1 MILKRRNEEAEKAAA
16 AATAAAA
23 APAAATAAAAVETTE
38 APAIRKPATAAAP
51 AYIPKFRFCRFDA
64 AVMILVV
71 LLAAGVA
78 LQLYRTAQSSITADS
93 HLETVLTVSGTEV
106 WRINLADS
114 TAQQTYKVTVDA
126 GSLTV
131 LAQNG
136 KVCISASDCPDQI
149 CVHTGWLSSAGQT
162 AVCLPFK
169 VVLKV
174 VSVNAQGSIT
184 QDTSAL
190 YDAISK

>member
-23 APAAATAAAAVETTE
+23 AAAAETTE
-38 APAIRKPATAAAP
+38 APAVRKPAKAASP

-78 LQLYRTAQSSITADS
+78 LQLYRTTQSSITADS

>member
-1 MILKRRNEEAEKAAA
+1 MILKRSNRPADKAAG
-16 AATAAAA
+16 
-23 APAAATAAAAVETTE
+23 
-38 APAIRKPATAAAP
+38 P

-64 AVMILVV
+64 AVIILV
-71 LLAAGVA
+71 LLVAAGTA
-78 LQLYRTAQSSITADS
+78 LQLYRVTQSSMTAGS
-93 HLETVLTVSGTEV
+93 HQEAVLTVSGEEV
-106 WRINLADS
+106 WRVNLADI
-114 TAQQTYKVTVDA
+114 TTQETHKVTVDA

-131 LAQNG
+131 LAKAG

-149 CVHTGWLSSAGQT
+149 CVHTGWLTSTGQT

-174 VSVNAQGSIT
+174 VSVDGQGSIT

>member
-16 AATAAAA
+16 TVAATAETVAAAA
-23 APAAATAAAAVETTE
+23 AAAAAETTE
-38 APAIRKPATAAAP
+38 APAVRKPAKAASP

-78 LQLYRTAQSSITADS
+78 LQLYRTTQSSITADS